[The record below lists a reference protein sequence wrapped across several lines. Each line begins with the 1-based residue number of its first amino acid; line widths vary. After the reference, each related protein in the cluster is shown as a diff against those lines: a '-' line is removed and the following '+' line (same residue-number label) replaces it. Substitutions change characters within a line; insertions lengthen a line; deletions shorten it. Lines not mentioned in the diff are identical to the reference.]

1 MTQWQYDAIRKCI
14 IAGMPAAANELI
26 GAFDGL
32 VREYNEAKQI
42 QSLQKRKRQSKEVV
56 HGVR

>member
-14 IAGMPAAANELI
+14 IAGMPAAVNELI

-32 VREYNEAKQI
+32 VREYNEANK
-42 QSLQKRKRQSKEVV
+42 KEADTKPTEKKETE
-56 HGVR
+56 